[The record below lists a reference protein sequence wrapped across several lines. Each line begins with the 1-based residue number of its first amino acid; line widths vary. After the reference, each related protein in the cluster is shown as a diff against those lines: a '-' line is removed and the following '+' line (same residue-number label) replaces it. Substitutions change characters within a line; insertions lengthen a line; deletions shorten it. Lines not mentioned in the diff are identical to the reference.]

1 MALVIVSSTLDIR
14 APDETMTKAERINH
28 LSTTPSTTHR
38 QNWKANPAPL
48 EKCMSDPRLI
58 KKYPNRRLY
67 DTGQSKYIALDDI
80 RLLLI
85 DGVNVRVVDAKS
97 GDDITRSIL
106 LQIIVEQEDKG
117 QPILGVELL
126 ERLIRFYG
134 DTLQVFVSSYL
145 EKSLDAFMHQQ
156 IEFHKQMEMLIE
168 KTPLAVFS
176 DILDQ
181 NISLWKK
188 MQGGV
193 GQIYPFTKPTQN
205 DQKDTDPKGP

>member
-1 MALVIVSSTLDIR
+1 MVQVVALSKIAFPGGTEQLSPSTL
-14 APDETMTKAERINH
+14 
-28 LSTTPSTTHR
+28 HR
-38 QNWKANPAPL
+38 QNGKLNPALL
-48 EKCMSDPRLI
+48 ETHMPEPRLI

-67 DTGQSKYIALDDI
+67 DTGHSKYIALDDI
-80 RLLLI
+80 RLLLL

-97 GDDITRSIL
+97 GEDITRSIL

-156 IEFHKQMEMLIE
+156 SEFHKQMEIFIE
-168 KTPLAVFS
+168 KTPLAVFG
-176 DILDQ
+176 DIMEQ
-181 NISLWKK
+181 NLALWKK
-188 MQGGV
+188 MQSGV
-193 GQIYPFTKPTQN
+193 GQIYPFVKTTPS
-205 DQKDTDPKGP
+205 DRDDPESSDPKDP